1 MIVAPT
7 KELSFQIYTLLSQ
20 LTTRFAFLQLM
31 NLSEKESA
39 NMERVLTTAVDV
51 IVTTP
56 GRIVEALNEKE
67 ALLKGIKFVVLDE
80 ADLLF
85 SYGYK
90 EELTYVF

>member
-7 KELSFQIYTLLSQ
+7 KELSTQIFNLLSE
-20 LTTRFAFLQLM
+20 LASRFAFLQLI
-31 NLSEKESA
+31 NLADKESA
-39 NMERVLTTAVDV
+39 NMERVLTTSVDV

-56 GRIVEALNEKE
+56 GRIVEALQQKE
-67 ALLKGIKFVVLDE
+67 DLLERIKFVVLDE

-90 EELTYVF
+90 EELT